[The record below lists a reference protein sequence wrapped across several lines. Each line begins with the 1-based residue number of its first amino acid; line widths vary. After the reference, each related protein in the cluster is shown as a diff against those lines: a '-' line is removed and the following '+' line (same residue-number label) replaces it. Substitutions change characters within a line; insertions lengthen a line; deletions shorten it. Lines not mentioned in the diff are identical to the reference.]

1 MPPDACSAPPAEPP
15 LLERLSLRYD
25 STQDRV
31 RLAGELNTGQ
41 AAVLWLTQRLLL
53 RLVPH
58 LCRWLEQ
65 HGAPAGAAWAPSA
78 TPAQYRDAM
87 RFFAQQAASQ
97 GMHAQPPVLPA
108 PQTAH
113 WLVDSVAVAQ
123 SAGLVKLVWA
133 SPDDAQQVGLVLR
146 AQALRQWLIILERQW
161 REAQWPMGVWPRW
174 MQGAPPTSAEQA
186 DAPTIP
192 H

>member
-1 MPPDACSAPPAEPP
+1 M
-15 LLERLSLRYD
+15 
-25 STQDRV
+25 
-31 RLAGELNTGQ
+31 
-41 AAVLWLTQRLLL
+41 
-53 RLVPH
+53 
-58 LCRWLEQ
+58 
-65 HGAPAGAAWAPSA
+65 
-78 TPAQYRDAM
+78 
-87 RFFAQQAASQ
+87 
-97 GMHAQPPVLPA
+97 LPA

-146 AQALRQWLIILERQW
+146 AQALRQWLTILERQW

>member
-87 RFFAQQAASQ
+87 QFFAQQAASQ
-97 GMHAQPPVLPA
+97 GMHA
-108 PQTAH
+108 
-113 WLVDSVAVAQ
+113 
-123 SAGLVKLVWA
+123 
-133 SPDDAQQVGLVLR
+133 
-146 AQALRQWLIILERQW
+146 
-161 REAQWPMGVWPRW
+161 
-174 MQGAPPTSAEQA
+174 
-186 DAPTIP
+186 
-192 H
+192 